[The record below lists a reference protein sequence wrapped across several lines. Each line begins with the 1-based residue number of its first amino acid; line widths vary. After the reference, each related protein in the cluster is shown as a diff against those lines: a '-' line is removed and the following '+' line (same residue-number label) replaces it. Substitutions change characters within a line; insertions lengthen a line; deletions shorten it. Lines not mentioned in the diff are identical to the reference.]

1 MAKDEATLQDAL
13 RWLMRQKQGA
23 TVVKWL
29 LASSGFLDD
38 VFHPQNSQMSF
49 NAGRRSV
56 GVELLQAMRS
66 ADERELSKL
75 IGDLL

>member
-1 MAKDEATLQDAL
+1 MADESTVQDAL
-13 RWLMRQKQGA
+13 RWVARQKQGQ
-23 TVVKWL
+23 VLLRWL
-29 LASSGFLDD
+29 ITSSGFMDD

-56 GVELLQAMRS
+56 GVELLQALRS
-66 ADERELSKL
+66 VDEQELSKI